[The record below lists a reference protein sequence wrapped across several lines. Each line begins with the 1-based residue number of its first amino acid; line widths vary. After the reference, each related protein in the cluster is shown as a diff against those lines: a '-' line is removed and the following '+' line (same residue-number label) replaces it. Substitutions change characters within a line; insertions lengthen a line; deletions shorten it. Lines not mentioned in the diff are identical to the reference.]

1 MIIPALTRSEVLTR
15 TSGLPAFPVVVN
27 KILSSLDDPEANLNV
42 LADFIGYDPVITARV
57 LSFANRAADRTRN
70 IASVRDIYTATS
82 LIGMSHVREIVLVSS
97 LGQFANDKAM
107 GQLSSAYWQHSV
119 AVAVC
124 AQELALHITA
134 PVVSDLALIA
144 GLLHDVGQL
153 WLYRFYPAEF
163 EQAIALSV
171 ERSIGTDVAERE
183 IFGLDHTVIGAW
195 LAEYWGLPS
204 GVATAIRC
212 HHQPDAALDDLIV
225 PVVSVA
231 EVLSNALDLAGRSEN
246 RVTQISSAACNA
258 LGLVFDADIQPLFG
272 RIEARSKYANALF
285 MAQ

>member
-1 MIIPALTRSEVLTR
+1 MMIPALTRSEILTR
-15 TSGLPAFPVVVN
+15 TAGLPAFPVVVN
-27 KILSSLDDPEANLNV
+27 KILSSLEDPEANLNV
-42 LADFIGYDPVITARV
+42 LADFIGYDPVIAARV

-97 LGQFANDKAM
+97 LGQFVNEKAM
-107 GQLSSAYWQHSV
+107 GQLPSAYWQHSV

-124 AQELALHITA
+124 AQEFALYITA

-163 EQAIALSV
+163 EQARALSV
-171 ERSIGTDVAERE
+171 DQDIGIDVAERE
-183 IFGLDHTVIGAW
+183 IFGLDHSEIGAW
-195 LAEYWGLPS
+195 LAEYWGLPM
-204 GVATAIRC
+204 GIATAIRY
-212 HHQPDAALDDLIV
+212 HHQPDVALDDLIV

-246 RVTQISSAACNA
+246 RVTQISSAACKA
-258 LGLVFDADIQPLFG
+258 LGLVFDADIQSLFG

-285 MAQ
+285 LAQ

>member
-1 MIIPALTRSEVLTR
+1 MSISALTRAEVISR
-15 TSGLPAFPVVVN
+15 TAGLPAFPLVVN
-27 KILSSLDDPEANLNV
+27 EILSSLEDPESNLNV
-42 LADFIGYDPVITARV
+42 LADFIGHDPVITARV

-107 GQLSSAYWQHSV
+107 GQLPSAYWQHSV

-134 PVVSDLALIA
+134 PIASDLALIA

-163 EQAIALSV
+163 EQARALSV
-171 ERSIGTDVAERE
+171 EKVLGIDVAERE
-183 IFGLDHTVIGAW
+183 VFGHDHSEIGAW
-195 LAEYWGLPS
+195 LAEYWGLPR
-204 GVATAIRC
+204 GIAAAIRY
-212 HHQPDAALDDLIV
+212 HHQPDTALDDLIV

-246 RVTQISSAACNA
+246 RVTQISSAACKA
-258 LGLVFDADIQPLFG
+258 LGLVFDADIQSLFG
-272 RIEARSKYANALF
+272 RIEARSKYANVLF
-285 MAQ
+285 LAQ

>member
-1 MIIPALTRSEVLTR
+1 MSLSALTRAEVLSQTA
-15 TSGLPAFPVVVN
+15 GLPAFPAVVN

-42 LADFIGYDPVITARV
+42 LADLIGYDPLITARV

-70 IASVRDIYTATS
+70 IASVNDIYTATS
-82 LIGMSHVREIVLVSS
+82 LIGMGHVREIVLVSS
-97 LGQFANDKAM
+97 LGQFVNDKAM
-107 GQLSSAYWQHSV
+107 GQLPSAYWWHSV

-124 AQELALHITA
+124 AQELALHIKT

-153 WLYRFYPAEF
+153 WLYRFYPAAF
-163 EQAIALSV
+163 EQARAFSV
-171 ERSIGTDVAERE
+171 DKNIGIDAAERE
-183 IFGLDHTVIGAW
+183 IFGIDHGEIGAW

-204 GVATAIRC
+204 GIATAIRY

-225 PVVSVA
+225 PVVSIA
-231 EVLSNALDLAGRSEN
+231 EVLANALDLAGRSKN
-246 RVTQISSAACNA
+246 RVTQISSAACKA
-258 LGLVFDADIQPLFG
+258 LGLVFDADIQSLFG

-285 MAQ
+285 VTQ